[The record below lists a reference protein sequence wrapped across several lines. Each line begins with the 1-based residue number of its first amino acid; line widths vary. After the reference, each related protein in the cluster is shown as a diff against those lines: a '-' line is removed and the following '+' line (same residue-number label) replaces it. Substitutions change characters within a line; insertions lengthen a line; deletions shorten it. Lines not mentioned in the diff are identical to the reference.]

1 MPALVAFGKRRIG
14 LEIGACQ
21 IVKQHF
27 EAGVEQIAPAAD
39 QMLEQGWLVRQK
51 SVVTAIER
59 ADLRQALV
67 RAQKVGQRAL
77 VEPLPMQPPFA
88 ARRQKAIGDKH
99 EQNLIPRRA
108 LAARGQL
115 LIPEA
120 IQLQLAPQR
129 QGQPTR
135 AKRPWTQ
142 QSQLLQLQTDDRA
155 VVGDP
160 LAPVIGKQRQGP
172 RLRRPLLKGLDRFA
186 PRKLLAI
193 VDLAQIQNVALN
205 HAAPADAPVLH
216 HAEVAV
222 LLAVLLANRRA
233 QKHDGAQLSI
243 LRVP

>member
-1 MPALVAFGKRRIG
+1 
-14 LEIGACQ
+14 
-21 IVKQHF
+21 
-27 EAGVEQIAPAAD
+27 
-39 QMLEQGWLVRQK
+39 MLEQGWLVRQK
-51 SVVTAIER
+51 TVVTAIER

-88 ARRQKAIGDKH
+88 ARRQKAIADKH
-99 EQNLIPRRA
+99 EQHLIPRRA
-108 LAARGQL
+108 LAARGQP

-120 IQLQLAPQR
+120 IQLQFAPQR

-135 AKRPWTQ
+135 AKRPRTE
-142 QSQLLQLQTDDRA
+142 QSQLFQLQTDDRG

-160 LAPVIGKQRQGP
+160 LAPVIRKQRQ
-172 RLRRPLLKGLDRFA
+172 RSWLRRPLLKGLDRFA
-186 PRKLLAI
+186 PGELLAI
-193 VDLAQIQNVALN
+193 VDLAQVQNVALN

-216 HAEVAV
+216 HAEVAA

-233 QKHDGAQLSI
+233 QKHDGAPLSI